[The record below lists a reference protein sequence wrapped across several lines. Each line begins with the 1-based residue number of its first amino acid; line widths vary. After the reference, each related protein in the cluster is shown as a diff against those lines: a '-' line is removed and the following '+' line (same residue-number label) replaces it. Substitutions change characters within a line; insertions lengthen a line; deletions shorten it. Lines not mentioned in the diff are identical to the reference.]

1 VTSVAAGDSV
11 MDNLRLAPPT
21 SQLRVSL
28 GQHSDKGRK
37 EINQDFHGAC
47 VPEDA
52 QLSAKGIALA
62 LADGISSSAVSHVA
76 SQAAVRGFLE
86 DYYCTSPAWSVKKSA
101 QRVLMA
107 VNSWLYSQTRQS
119 PEPHEKDRGYVCT
132 FSALVLKSTTAHL
145 FHAGDARI
153 YRLRDAA
160 LEQLTQDHRLWV
172 SQEQSY
178 LSRALG
184 VTAHLEVD
192 YQFTRLD
199 AGDIFLLATDGVH
212 QHVGERFMI
221 NAVRDHAGDLDGAA
235 RAIVAE
241 AFERGSTDNLTVL
254 VARVDALPEREVN
267 EVLRQKT
274 ELPSPPPLA
283 PRMELDGYT
292 IVRELHASAR
302 SHVFLATDR
311 ESGETVALKTL
322 ATETREDTAHLERFL
337 MEDWVAQRISNAHV
351 MRAAGRGRKR
361 NYLYTVAEYVD
372 GQTLHQWI
380 IDNPK
385 PPLESVRRIVEQIAD
400 GLLAFHR
407 LDMLHQDL
415 RPQNVMIDR
424 TGTAKIVDFG
434 STRVAGISEN
444 VTPLPQ
450 GEMLGTVQY
459 MAPEYLLGEGG
470 DDRSDLYSLGVI
482 AYQMLSG
489 RLPYGADVA
498 RARTR
503 AAQRRDPRLDRRRT
517 AQGGAPGSGPAL
529 RRAVG
534 IRLRPAPPECQLAQ
548 PHARAAAGA
557 QPGGILAR
565 PGADPGGGTGVGAGS
580 VAPLLSWANP
590 GGEGAL
596 GFAIAGSRGELS
608 CRRRLPLANSR
619 CRAHSRSYR
628 ARRLRRRPIRTT
640 CSSRPK
646 TTRASGSTTPCTFP
660 SPCRPSTW

>member
-1 VTSVAAGDSV
+1 MAQ
-11 MDNLRLAPPT
+11 
-21 SQLRVSL
+21 QLRVSL

-47 VPEDA
+47 IPGEP
-52 QLSAKGIALA
+52 QLTAKGIALA
-62 LADGISSSAVSHVA
+62 LADGISSSAVSQLA
-76 SQAAVRGFLE
+76 SQSAVRGFLE

-153 YRLRDAA
+153 YRLRDGT
-160 LEQLTQDHRLWV
+160 LEQLTTDHRLWV
-172 SQEQSY
+172 SQQQSY

-184 VTAHLEVD
+184 VNSHLEID

-199 AGDIFLLATDGVH
+199 AGDIFLIATDGVH
-212 QHVGERFMI
+212 QFVGERFMI
-221 NAVRDHAGDLDGAA
+221 NAVADHAADLDAAA

-241 AFERGSTDNLTVL
+241 AHERGSSDNLTL
-254 VARVDALPEREVN
+254 MVARVDALPEREVS

-274 ELPSPPPLA
+274 ELPFPPALA
-283 PRMELDGYT
+283 PRMELDGYQV
-292 IVRELHASAR
+292 VRELHASAR

-311 ESGETVALKTL
+311 ENDEQVVIKTL
-322 ATETREDTAHLERFL
+322 ATEMREDSAHLERFL

-361 NYLYTVAEYVD
+361 NYLYTVAEFVD
-372 GQTLHQWI
+372 GQTLHQRI
-380 IDNPK
+380 IDNPR
-385 PPLESVRRIVEQIAD
+385 PPVETVRGIVEQIAN

-407 LDMLHQDL
+407 LEMLHQDL

-424 TGTAKIVDFG
+424 TGTAKIIDFG

-444 VTPLPQ
+444 ASPLQQ
-450 GEMLGTVQY
+450 GELLGTVQY

-470 DDRSDLYSLGVI
+470 DVRSDLYSLGVI

-489 RLPYGADVA
+489 RLPYGAEAA

-503 AAQRRDPRLDRRRT
+503 AAQRQLRYASVLADDREIPAWIDEVLRKAVHPDPNRRYMELSEFVYDLRHPIPSYLSRT
-517 AQGGAPGSGPAL
+517 
-529 RRAVG
+529 R
-534 IRLRPAPPECQLAQ
+534 
-548 PHARAAAGA
+548 
-557 QPGGILAR
+557 
-565 PGADPGGGTGVGAGS
+565 
-580 VAPLLSWANP
+580 APLLERNP
-590 GGEGAL
+590 VAFWRGVAL
-596 GFAIAGSRGELS
+596 I
-608 CRRRLPLANSR
+608 LA
-619 CRAHSRSYR
+619 AT
-628 ARRLRRRPIRTT
+628 LVLVIFT
-640 CSSRPK
+640 
-646 TTRASGSTTPCTFP
+646 
-660 SPCRPSTW
+660 